1 VGPKTLKIDSRT
13 DRLII
18 VREFVSDA
26 AREFGFGED
35 DVSKISLAV
44 DEACTN
50 VIKHAYGFDS
60 SKSLTVTVVPGKDF
74 LEFLIRDNGKGFD
87 PSKVSTPDMKEYLSH
102 FRKGGLG
109 VYLMKKLMDVV
120 EYQLLPGQKNEV
132 RLVKYLGS

>member
-1 VGPKTLKIDSRT
+1 MGPRTLKIESRT
-13 DRLII
+13 DRLIV
-18 VREFVSDA
+18 VREFVAGA

-60 SKSLTVTVVPGKDF
+60 TKSLSITVNPGKDG
-74 LEFLIRDNGKGFD
+74 LEILIRDNGKGFD
-87 PSKVSTPDMKEYLSH
+87 PAKVSTPDMKEYLSH
-102 FRKGGLG
+102 YRKGGLG
-109 VYLMKKLMDVV
+109 VFLMKKLMDVV

-132 RLVKYLGS
+132 RLVKYLAN

>member
-1 VGPKTLKIDSRT
+1 MGPRTISIDSRT
-13 DRLII
+13 DRLIA
-18 VREFVSDA
+18 VREFVADA

-50 VIKHAYGFDS
+50 VIKHAYGFDA
-60 SKSLTVTVVPGKDF
+60 SKSLSITVVPGKDS
-74 LEFLIRDNGKGFD
+74 LEILIRDTGKGFD
-87 PSKVSTPDMKEYLSH
+87 PSKVSIPDMKEYLSH
-102 FRKGGLG
+102 YQKGGLG

-132 RLVKYLGS
+132 RLVKYLAD

>member
-1 VGPKTLKIDSRT
+1 VGPRTLKIDSRT
-13 DRLII
+13 DRLIA

-60 SKSLTVTVVPGKDF
+60 SKSLTISVVPGKNF
-74 LEFLIRDNGKGFD
+74 LEILIRDNGKGFD

-102 FRKGGLG
+102 YRKGGLG

-120 EYQLLPGQKNEV
+120 EYHLLPGEKNEV
-132 RLVKYLGS
+132 RLVKYLAN